1 MLHETAYYTR
11 MTRGVYRYLRTPPVS
26 DVEGMIRGQLEN
38 RESAWLDTV
47 RRVVFA
53 NPANPFH
60 RLFHLA
66 GCTYQDLAETVRRDG
81 LEATLAALH
90 RQGVYLTHQEF
101 KGRAPIVRSGQH
113 IPSDGR
119 SFSNPLVKGL
129 METVSSGSRSPGTR
143 TRQGIPY
150 RVYCEA
156 YALLTQRELDL
167 AGRPYCLLWPIL
179 PSEAGFLS
187 GFTRSRLKHRVERWF
202 TIGGT
207 LQESGHYWM
216 MTEFLVLFSRL
227 MGVRIPFP
235 SRLPPNDFS
244 PVAEWLARRSLQGVR
259 SVVATYVSPAA
270 RVAAAALE
278 RGLDLRGTLFQVTGE
293 TLTGAK
299 RALIER
305 AGAEVFPFYWI
316 SELGPIG
323 YSCRQMRTG
332 NCVHLFRDALAVI
345 GHPRQAPLS
354 DVQVNSLL
362 FTTLLPFAPHVL
374 INVEMDDSGVIE
386 PAGCDCLFT
395 RAGLTEQIRDISSF
409 GKLTGQGMTLVG
421 TDLVR
426 ILEETLPARF
436 GGHPGDY
443 QLVEQEG
450 PAQTQL
456 RLHVSPRVL
465 RSSPQAVRDCFL
477 QEIRRFHGGALAARV
492 WRHTEALEVVQ
503 AEPLTTSTGKVLPLH
518 LLGAGAEHR
527 QDP

>member
-1 MLHETAYYTR
+1 
-11 MTRGVYRYLRTPPVS
+11 
-26 DVEGMIRGQLEN
+26 
-38 RESAWLDTV
+38 
-47 RRVVFA
+47 
-53 NPANPFH
+53 
-60 RLFHLA
+60 
-66 GCTYQDLAETVRRDG
+66 
-81 LEATLAALH
+81 
-90 RQGVYLTHQEF
+90 
-101 KGRAPIVRSGQH
+101 
-113 IPSDGR
+113 
-119 SFSNPLVKGL
+119 
-129 METVSSGSRSPGTR
+129 
-143 TRQGIPY
+143 
-150 RVYCEA
+150 
-156 YALLTQRELDL
+156 
-167 AGRPYCLLWPIL
+167 
-179 PSEAGFLS
+179 
-187 GFTRSRLKHRVERWF
+187 
-202 TIGGT
+202 
-207 LQESGHYWM
+207 
-216 MTEFLVLFSRL
+216 
-227 MGVRIPFP
+227 
-235 SRLPPNDFS
+235 
-244 PVAEWLARRSLQGVR
+244 
-259 SVVATYVSPAA
+259 
-270 RVAAAALE
+270 VAAAALE